1 MLAIVNN
8 AAINI
13 VMHVSLQI
21 RIFSGY
27 MPRSGIAGSHGISMF
42 SFFFF
47 NLF

>member
-13 VMHVSLQI
+13 GMHVSLQI

-27 MPRSGIAGSHGISMF
+27 MPRSGISGSHGISYV
-42 SFFFF
+42 
-47 NLF
+47 